1 MRGSSPVTCLD
12 SLSSLLLEC
21 NLHWCSMSCPVWELS
36 CESCPLGMP
45 CIVCVF
51 ACVEALVSEYVRVV
65 VFTTVGRGD
74 VDSPSFSSIEFIVV
88 LFPVV
93 VVVFVG
99 SVVAIVFLLMFLLLF
114 VRLALVVYIPCVYS
128 CEL

>member
-12 SLSSLLLEC
+12 SLSSVLLEC
-21 NLHWCSMSCPVWELS
+21 NLHCCSMSCPVWELS

-45 CIVCVF
+45 CVVCVF
-51 ACVEALVSEYVRVV
+51 ACVGALVSEYVRVV
-65 VFTTVGRGD
+65 VFTTVGRDD
-74 VDSPSFSSIEFIVV
+74 VDSPSRSSIEFIVA
-88 LFPVV
+88 LFVV
-93 VVVFVG
+93 ALVVFIG
-99 SVVAIVFLLMFLLLF
+99 SVVALVFLFMFLSLF

>member
-1 MRGSSPVTCLD
+1 
-12 SLSSLLLEC
+12 
-21 NLHWCSMSCPVWELS
+21 
-36 CESCPLGMP
+36 MP

-74 VDSPSFSSIEFIVV
+74 VDSPSFSSVEFIVL
-88 LFPVV
+88 LFVVV

-99 SVVAIVFLLMFLLLF
+99 SVVAIVFVFMFLLLF